1 MKPLDFLIIGA
12 QKCATTALFEHLKH
26 HRGICMPREKEVP
39 FFAGKDYRDTEW
51 KAFASAHFG
60 LADERL
66 WGKATPQYM
75 GDPRAAARI
84 HALMPDIKLV
94 AILRDPIERSW
105 SHYQMARRRGTE
117 ARSFDQAIEPLLAA
131 DFRAGEELPSHA
143 SGYESE
149 ADYYLA
155 WSEYGRA
162 LRPYYERFPAS
173 NILVLY
179 AEELDTQPEA
189 TLDRLLAFLGL
200 EPGFRP
206 DSLGERIHQGGSG
219 NKIPEGLRHWLRDR
233 GWLYALWQR
242 LPAERRGELRF
253 RYEQWNVKR
262 SSRQAP
268 GMPEMTRARLRS
280 YFAKDLAQLTQLP
293 VASPPWGSQYDL

>member
-1 MKPLDFLIIGA
+1 MKTLDFLIIGA

-26 HRGICMPREKEVP
+26 HGEIAMPREKEVP
-39 FFAGKDYRDTEW
+39 FFTGRDYQASEW
-51 KAFASAHFG
+51 QRFAAAQFG
-60 LADERL
+60 DEDARL

-84 HALMPDIKLV
+84 HALMPEVKLV

-105 SHYQMARRRGTE
+105 SHYQMARRRGME
-117 ARSFDQAIEPLLAA
+117 ERSFEQAVEPLLAE
-131 DFRAGEELPSHA
+131 DFKAGDEIPSHA
-143 SGYESE
+143 GGYESE

-162 LRPYYERFPAS
+162 LKCYYDLFPAT

-179 AEELDTQPEA
+179 AEELDAHPEA

-200 EPGFRP
+200 APGFRP
-206 DSLGERIHQGGSG
+206 DSLGERIHQGGAG
-219 NKIPEGLRHWLRDR
+219 NKIPEGLRHWLRQR

-242 LPAERRGELRF
+242 LPADRQGELRF

-262 SSRQAP
+262 TSRKSP
-268 GMPEMTRARLRS
+268 GMTDRTRARLRS
-280 YFAKDLAQLTQLP
+280 HFAKDIATLAQLPLST
-293 VASPPWGSQYDL
+293 PPWAGQYAL